1 MPQILIK
8 GINIHIIK
16 GDKIDKSRP
25 TLLFVHGAGQRS
37 YGWRFQ
43 EGPFKNHSDFNYI
56 ALDLPGRAGS
66 EGDVYKTVT
75 DYKDFLLD
83 FIEELKLENIIMI
96 GHSMGGAIA
105 MLIAIENP
113 ELLKAI
119 VLIATS
125 PKLAVAQQTLD
136 KVRENYDEFCEISP
150 TRAFAEESPKELKD
164 EYREGLIDTGSDVC
178 YADLIACNEFD
189 ITDEVNK
196 IKVPTLII
204 SADKD
209 IMTPWKNGEYLH
221 QQIYGSEFQLI
232 KDSGHFVMQ
241 EKAQETNSIL
251 SQFLNNF
258 IQ

>member
-1 MPQILIK
+1 MV
-8 GINIHIIK
+8 
-16 GDKIDKSRP
+16 DKSRP

-43 EGPFKNHSDFNYI
+43 EDVFKNHPDFNYV

-66 EGDVYKTVT
+66 EGDGYKTVSE
-75 DYKDFLLD
+75 YKDFLLE

-105 MLIAIENP
+105 MLIAIEHP
-113 ELLKAI
+113 ELLKA
-119 VLIATS
+119 VALIATS

-150 TRAFAEESPKELKD
+150 TRAFAEISPQELKD
-164 EYREGLIDTGSDVC
+164 EYKRGLVDTGSKVC
-178 YADLIACNEFD
+178 YSDLIACNDFD

-196 IKVPTLII
+196 INLPTLIV

-221 QQIYGSEFQLI
+221 QEIYGSEFHLI

-251 SQFLNNF
+251 SQFFNNF